1 MMTDKE
7 MSTVDSLKASFKSG
21 IRLMSDAFS
30 HLIDEAY
37 KAYETIDGAPCD
49 SPTAGLKRDGKGKLA
64 LNTHHSGGLN
74 LEQGALALSLKL
86 EGGLSFDGG
95 GYLKLDADRQ
105 VQFADFFSLS
115 RRERMEITQVLGLKR
130 AMMTRIVSPSPKARE
145 YFGTSVSLN
154 AVGDCLAV
162 GMMNKVYVY
171 TRRKS
176 GEWNTSTPIVLE
188 YYQSDHYGFSW
199 DVCLDAA
206 GGCLALAA
214 SGANSSEKR
223 VGVHMRTNGVWD
235 VVKPVWFPAPSHTE
249 IFGISISLSAAG
261 DGLVAGCEYKP
272 ALHSTFHIFT
282 CTNGIWDRENPIKF
296 PVPLSSYEFGKAVVL
311 SAAGNCLAVH
321 GYDDY
326 TISTIYVYTR
336 TNGIWDRETPIKLS
350 HLEGQ
355 SSVFS
360 KVFSL
365 NAEGDRLAVGVG
377 FYKSTNIVREV
388 YLYTRTNGIW
398 DRENP
403 IKFSAPASD
412 VTDFGRALELNDA
425 GDRLAVGA
433 SYRVYLYTCLNNKWN
448 IETPTEILDP
458 SGNSDNLNGFGG
470 SIGLNKAGTSLV
482 VGADSESVDSKS
494 KAGVVYVFENVN

>member
-7 MSTVDSLKASFKSG
+7 ISSVESLKASFKSG
-21 IRLMSDAFS
+21 VRLMPEAFS

-37 KAYETIDGAPCD
+37 RAYETIDGAQGD
-49 SPTAGLKRDGKGKLA
+49 GPTAGLKRDGKGKLA
-64 LNTHHSGGLN
+64 LNIHHSGGLN
-74 LEQGALALSLKL
+74 PHQGALALSLKP
-86 EGGLSFDGG
+86 EGGLSFAGG

-115 RRERMEITQVLGLKR
+115 RRERIEITRVLGLKR
-130 AMMTRIVSPSPKARE
+130 TMMTRIVSTTLSPEARE
-145 YFGTSVSLN
+145 FFGYSVSLN
-154 AVGDCLAV
+154 AVGDRLAV
-162 GMMNKVYVY
+162 GMNTKICIY

-188 YYQSDHYGFSW
+188 SYQSDSSW
-199 DVCLDAA
+199 DVSLNAA
-206 GGCLALAA
+206 GDCLALA
-214 SGANSSEKR
+214 NRFRQR
-223 VGVHMRTNGVWD
+223 VGVHMRANGVWN
-235 VVKPVWFPAPSHTE
+235 VRKPVWFPAPSRIE
-249 IFGISISLSAAG
+249 FFGLGVSLSAAG
-261 DGLVAGCEYKP
+261 DCLVTGCEFKS
-272 ALHSTFHIFT
+272 ALHSTFHMFT
-282 CTNGIWDRENPIKF
+282 RTNGIWDSENPIKF
-296 PVPLSSYEFGKAVVL
+296 PVPSSSYEFGKAVRL

-321 GYDDY
+321 GYDDF

-336 TNGIWDRETPIKLS
+336 TNGIWDSENPIKFS

-403 IKFSAPASD
+403 IKFSAPSSD
-412 VTDFGRALELNDA
+412 VTYFGRAIELNDA

-433 SYRVYLYTCLNNKWN
+433 ASRVYVYTCLNNKWN
-448 IETPTEILDP
+448 IETPIEILDP
-458 SGNSDNLNGFGG
+458 SGNSDNLDSFGG
-470 SIGLNKAGTSLV
+470 AVGLNKAGTSLA
-482 VGADSESVDSKS
+482 VGVISMKIGSASEAS
-494 KAGVVYVFENVN
+494 AVYIFENVK